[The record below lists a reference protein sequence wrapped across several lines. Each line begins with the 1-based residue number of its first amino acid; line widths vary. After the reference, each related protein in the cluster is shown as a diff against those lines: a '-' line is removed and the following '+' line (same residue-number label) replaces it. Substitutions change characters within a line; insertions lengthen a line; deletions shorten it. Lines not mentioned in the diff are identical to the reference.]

1 MVEIFIGARC
11 WRLSTRTI
19 DQKGRP
25 GAGREG
31 GGGKNEKH
39 LSWKIL
45 CRLCMA
51 SETTDISLAWNE
63 MKNVPALY
71 KCQIMFIN
79 KLLTLSDLT
88 FCPIPPVFQ
97 S

>member
-1 MVEIFIGARC
+1 
-11 WRLSTRTI
+11 
-19 DQKGRP
+19 
-25 GAGREG
+25 
-31 GGGKNEKH
+31 
-39 LSWKIL
+39 
-45 CRLCMA
+45 MA